1 MAKRVRGVR
10 TRKFSGNGN
19 LKQTSEQEQ
28 ISALDR
34 KLKVAEIEL
43 DILKKNNRHLSQN
56 GR

>member
-43 DILKKNNRHLSQN
+43 DIFKKKQ
-56 GR
+56 

>member
-19 LKQTSEQEQ
+19 LKQTSEQER

-43 DILKKNNRHLSQN
+43 DIFKKKQ
-56 GR
+56 